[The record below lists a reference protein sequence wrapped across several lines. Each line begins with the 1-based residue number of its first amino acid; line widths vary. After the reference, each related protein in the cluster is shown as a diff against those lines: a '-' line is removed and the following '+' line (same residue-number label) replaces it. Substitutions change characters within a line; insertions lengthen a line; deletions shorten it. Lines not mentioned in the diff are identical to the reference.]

1 MKDLKTL
8 KRMISEL
15 YYILDSK
22 QRLQMLGMFFVIL
35 IGAGFELLGV
45 SAMLPFIQSLLSPD
59 ELMDK
64 WYVVI
69 FLKPFGVTD
78 ADMAVFYVGMGI
90 IGIYLVKNIYLLFS
104 SYLQAAYDVN
114 LLRELSTLMLK
125 AYLNQ
130 PYEYFAKTN
139 TAEISR
145 GVSFDTTVVATIVE
159 TLFKFLAECITAIL
173 LAIYLVIVD
182 PSMAVGILVI
192 GAFCVMVITSLFKKK
207 ITNLA
212 NENREYMLVGK
223 KWVLESAEGIKDIFV
238 FNKRDYFLR
247 GYDQNYEKQSHV
259 TTKYKFLGFCPERI
273 IEALCISGIIVT
285 VLLRIKAGVDV
296 NSFVPEL
303 AVFAMAAFRMLPSI
317 SRITGHIGTFLYS
330 RPSLEATYENVKT
343 AHEVLARQAE
353 AIDEENEEKKT
364 TFDDEVI
371 VDNIG
376 FRYSDGEED
385 VLTDLSISIKK
396 GESIGLVGESG
407 AGKSTLADI
416 LLRLYPT
423 KCGNITID
431 SIDINTIPNQ
441 WSKLVS
447 YVPQGVFLLD
457 DTVRKNVAFAEDD
470 ISDEKVWAALEQA
483 HLKEFVESLPQ
494 GLDTFVGERGVRFSG
509 GQCQR
514 IAIARALY
522 RDPEII
528 VLDEATSALD
538 NDTEEAVMEAIN
550 ALQGNKTLIIIA
562 HRLTTIANCDK
573 IYEVS
578 GGKAVL
584 RTKEEVLGE

>member
-182 PSMAVGILVI
+182 PSMAVGILLI

-353 AIDEENEEKKT
+353 VINEENEEKKT

-431 SIDINTIPNQ
+431 NIDINTIPNQ

-470 ISDEKVWAALEQA
+470 ISDEKVWEALEQA

>member
-431 SIDINTIPNQ
+431 NIDINTIPNQ